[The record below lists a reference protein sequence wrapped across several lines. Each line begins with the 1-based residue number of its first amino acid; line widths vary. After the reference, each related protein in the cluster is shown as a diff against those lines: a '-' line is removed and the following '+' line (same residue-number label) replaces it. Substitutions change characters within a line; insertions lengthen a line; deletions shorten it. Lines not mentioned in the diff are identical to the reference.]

1 MGKLNGNSKNY
12 LILEDHASWQIAAS
26 VSKSANCG
34 YFSSKWL
41 FYGLQMVVTN
51 DLLTWKMIH
60 GWKMTHVLFIE
71 KLVPFQNQHSFIF
84 GEKKKHMPTT
94 SNDQVSWLRLEAPS
108 HSTGSWGWIW
118 WMDVMFF
125 LFLARG
131 KPLNSPILMASN
143 LMHICFSLFIYIY
156 IYTWQIYQYIV
167 WDWLMTP
174 WLIGKEFWIFALHFL
189 VATIVIGLME
199 EILHQLKC
207 IKPL

>member
-84 GEKKKHMPTT
+84 GEKKTHANDIQRPSQLTQARSAKSLDRQLRMDLMDGCDVFLVSRAWKTT
-94 SNDQVSWLRLEAPS
+94 EFTDFDGIKLDAYL
-108 HSTGSWGWIW
+108 
-118 WMDVMFF
+118 FF
-125 LFLARG
+125 
-131 KPLNSPILMASN
+131 
-143 LMHICFSLFIYIY
+143 FIYIY
-156 IYTWQIYQYIV
+156 IYTHGKFIST
-167 WDWLMTP
+167 LFG
-174 WLIGKEFWIFALHFL
+174 IG
-189 VATIVIGLME
+189 
-199 EILHQLKC
+199 
-207 IKPL
+207 